1 MFESFSLTRDW
12 SSNNIANIIKERV
25 RKIMMK
31 YLEKTLYFGLG
42 LVTYSAE
49 KIEALVNELV
59 KKGEVASEDAK
70 KLVNEL
76 IEKGEKQKEAIRK
89 YIQEEI
95 SKMQDEKETEENDG
109 PVTRDEI
116 RRIIKEELSK
126 MNEQKET
133 DEPREVKDDGE
144 EKQGEV

>member
-1 MFESFSLTRDW
+1 MVML
-12 SSNNIANIIKERV
+12 KE
-25 RKIMMK
+25 
-31 YLEKTLYFGLG
+31 YLEKTLHFGLG

-49 KIEALVNELV
+49 KIEAMVNELV

-76 IEKGEKQKEAIRK
+76 IVKGEKQKEAIRK

-95 SKMQDEKETEENDG
+95 SKMQVNRETKEETG

-116 RRIIKEELSK
+116 RQIIREELAK
-126 MNEQKET
+126 LNEQKSAGEDIAENGDST
-133 DEPREVKDDGE
+133 GEGSEPTEQRE
-144 EKQGEV
+144 

>member
-1 MFESFSLTRDW
+1 MDSQLRLGRLK
-12 SSNNIANIIKERV
+12 KERV
-25 RKIMMK
+25 INMMK
-31 YLEKTLYFGLG
+31 YLEKTLHFGLG
-42 LVTYSAE
+42 LITYSAE
-49 KIEALVNELV
+49 KVEALVNELV

-95 SKMQDEKETEENDG
+95 AKMQANKETKDDDR

-116 RRIIKEELSK
+116 RQIIREELAK
-126 MNEQKET
+126 LNEQ
-133 DEPREVKDDGE
+133 DDDSEVQVNYGE
-144 EKQGEV
+144 QQ